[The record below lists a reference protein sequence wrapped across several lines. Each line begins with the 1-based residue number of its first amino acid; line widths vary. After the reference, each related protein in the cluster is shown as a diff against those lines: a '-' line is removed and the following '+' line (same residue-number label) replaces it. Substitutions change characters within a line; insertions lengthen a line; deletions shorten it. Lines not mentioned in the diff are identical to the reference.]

1 VDRSELSH
9 LAHADHPIAAPLED
23 AAVEDLLRRA
33 LAARSRVLDLGCG
46 DGSWLLRA
54 LQLRPE
60 VTATGVDL
68 SGQGFAATTARARA
82 AGVADRLQLLQ
93 GDAREHR
100 STEPY
105 DVVLCVGVAHA
116 FGGLA
121 GTLAAAEAQLAPGGV
136 VLVGDGFWERP
147 PSRELLEL
155 LSVAPDE
162 YGDLAQVL
170 QQVRALGWH
179 PVHGHVSS
187 QEEWDHYEWCWT
199 GALTQ
204 WALDHPG
211 SPDAAQALAVADE
224 HREQWLGGYRGTL
237 GFVTLLLRRS

>member
-1 VDRSELSH
+1 
-9 LAHADHPIAAPLED
+9 
-23 AAVEDLLRRA
+23 
-33 LAARSRVLDLGCG
+33 
-46 DGSWLLRA
+46 
-54 LQLRPE
+54 
-60 VTATGVDL
+60 
-68 SGQGFAATTARARA
+68 
-82 AGVADRLQLLQ
+82 
-93 GDAREHR
+93 
-100 STEPY
+100 
-105 DVVLCVGVAHA
+105 VVLCVGVAHA

-147 PSRELLEL
+147 PSPELLEL
-155 LSVAPDE
+155 LTVAPDE